1 MRLYLYREKL
11 PDTFKRNLQATY
23 VDLLIDG
30 FNNGNYDNVSKAE
43 IFQAINEIH
52 SFATKK

>member
-1 MRLYLYREKL
+1 LYQERL

-23 VDLLIDG
+23 VDLLIEG
-30 FNNGNYDNVSKAE
+30 FKKGDYDSVSKAE